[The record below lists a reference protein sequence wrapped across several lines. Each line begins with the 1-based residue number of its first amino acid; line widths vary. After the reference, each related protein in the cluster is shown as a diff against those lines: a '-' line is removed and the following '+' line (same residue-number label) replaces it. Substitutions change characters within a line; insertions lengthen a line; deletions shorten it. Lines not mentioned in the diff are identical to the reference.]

1 MQINLEKY
9 HFVIFDKLGGRKL
22 LSVDGC
28 FQAILPEKD
37 I

>member
-9 HFVIFDKLGGRKL
+9 HFVIFDELGGRKL
-22 LSVDGC
+22 SMDGC
-28 FQAILPEKD
+28 FQAILPEEN